1 MKLIANIPILYLAHQ
16 YKSGEELP
24 CDDESMVAAWLI
36 NKSAHWEK
44 EKQEEEKSIEG
55 IGRRGKR
62 GRNDF

>member
-16 YKSGEELP
+16 YKPGEELP
-24 CDDESMVAAWLI
+24 CDDEGMVAAWLI

-44 EKQEEEKSIEG
+44 ETQEEEKTIEG